1 MSKNLIL
8 LGGPGAGKGTQA
20 KKLVEHYKIPQ
31 ISTGDILRAAV
42 KAGTELGKTAK
53 KHMDAGEL
61 VPDSVVIG
69 IIEERL
75 KEPDTKNG
83 YILDG
88 FPRTIAQAEALDKIL
103 KKLGSQVDHV
113 ISIEVPDDELINRL
127 AGRWTCR
134 NCGQMYH
141 EKNKPPKKQ
150 GVCDEC
156 GGELYQRDDDKIE
169 TIKERL
175 KTYHAQ
181 TSPLIDYYKGKNL
194 LRPIDGRGGIGDI
207 FSKIKQ
213 VVG

>member
-1 MSKNLIL
+1 MSRNLIL

-20 KKLVEHYKIPQ
+20 KILVDAYNIPQ

-75 KEPDTKNG
+75 KEPDTGQG

-88 FPRTIAQAEALDKIL
+88 FPRTIGQAEALDKIL
-103 KKLGSQVDHV
+103 GKLGSKVDHV
-113 ISIEVPDDELINRL
+113 VSIDVPDKELIGRL
-127 AGRWTCR
+127 TGRWTCR
-134 NCGQMYH
+134 KCGQMYH
-141 EKNKPPKKQ
+141 EKNKPPKKK

-156 GGELYQRDDDKIE
+156 AGELYQRDDDKEE

-175 KTYHAQ
+175 ETFHKQ
-181 TSPLIDYYKGKNL
+181 TSPLIEFYKKKNIV
-194 LRPIDGRGGIGDI
+194 RPIEGKGNIDEIFGR
-207 FSKIKQ
+207 IKE

>member
-88 FPRTIAQAEALDKIL
+88 FPRTIAQAKALDEIL
-103 KKLGSQVDHV
+103 QKLGSQVDHV
-113 ISIEVPDDELINRL
+113 ISIEVPDEELVNRL
-127 AGRWTCR
+127 AGRWTCK

-141 EKNKPPKKQ
+141 EKNKPPKKE

-181 TSPLIDYYKGKNL
+181 TSPLIDYYKNKNL
-194 LRPIDGRGGIGDI
+194 LRPIDGRGGIEDI

>member
-88 FPRTIAQAEALDKIL
+88 FPRTIAQAKALDEIL
-103 KKLGSQVDHV
+103 QKLGSQVDHV
-113 ISIEVPDDELINRL
+113 ISIEVPDEELVNRL
-127 AGRWTCR
+127 AGRWTCK

-141 EKNKPPKKQ
+141 EKNKPPKKK

-181 TSPLIDYYKGKNL
+181 TSPLIDYYKNKNL
-194 LRPIDGRGGIGDI
+194 LRPIDGRGGIEDI

>member
-20 KKLVEHYKIPQ
+20 KKLVEHYRIPQ

-42 KAGTELGKTAK
+42 KAGTELGRTAK

-61 VPDSVVIG
+61 VPDAVVIG

-88 FPRTIAQAEALDKIL
+88 FPRTIAQAKALDEIL
-103 KKLGSQVDHV
+103 KKLGSQLDHV
-113 ISIEVPDDELINRL
+113 ISIEVSDDELVNRL

-134 NCGQMYH
+134 SCGQMYH
-141 EKNKPPKKQ
+141 NKNKPPKKESI
-150 GVCDEC
+150 CDEC

-194 LRPIDGRGGIGDI
+194 LRVIDGQGGIEEI